1 MPRPSPLLPATVA
14 LAAVLALAACTAPSP
29 TPTEG
34 ADPVTQTTVC
44 VAPGAASD
52 AVRVTGEVGDVP
64 TVAFDAPLE
73 VAATERTVAVEGDG
87 AAIGRGALITLDFTV
102 YNGATGE
109 VAMGTAY
116 DEVPGMIVVDPDR
129 LLPGL
134 AHTILCSTAG
144 SRVVGVVPPEDAF
157 GATGRPDLG
166 IEPEHPVVFVVDVVD
181 VLPTQAAGEAA
192 ELPDGF
198 PALDLDFA
206 DDGRPTVGIPEG
218 DPPAELQIGVLV
230 TGDGAVV
237 APGDEFTVQY
247 QGVNWRTGEI
257 FDETWG
263 QAPRSF
269 TTVIAGFERAVVG
282 KPVGSRVIAVIPP
295 AQGYGEEGNAGAGIE
310 GTDTLVFVI
319 DILAT
324 TPQR

>member
-1 MPRPSPLLPATVA
+1 
-14 LAAVLALAACTAPSP
+14 
-29 TPTEG
+29 
-34 ADPVTQTTVC
+34 
-44 VAPGAASD
+44 
-52 AVRVTGEVGDVP
+52 
-64 TVAFDAPLE
+64 
-73 VAATERTVAVEGDG
+73 
-87 AAIGRGALITLDFTV
+87 
-102 YNGATGE
+102 
-109 VAMGTAY
+109 
-116 DEVPGMIVVDPDR
+116 
-129 LLPGL
+129 
-134 AHTILCSTAG
+134 
-144 SRVVGVVPPEDAF
+144 
-157 GATGRPDLG
+157 
-166 IEPEHPVVFVVDVVD
+166 
-181 VLPTQAAGEAA
+181 
-192 ELPDGF
+192 
-198 PALDLDFA
+198 LDLDFA